1 MIDQKQWVEL
11 VQQLYDHYPTQL
23 PWTPQTIEAWRH
35 QLSDLTAE
43 QIAAGVRWWCCE
55 SGSEYLPRCAPD
67 LRRAAQQA
75 IRVEHQE
82 AIDAELETHQNTRS
96 AEAVG
101 AVGMQLVRDALPE
114 HLGGSGRLPR
124 MGHTID
130 YVREFAKRL
139 EAEGATEQLSDTIE
153 GQKIR
158 NIRR

>member
-1 MIDQKQWVEL
+1 MIGQEHWADL
-11 VQQLYDHYPTQL
+11 VQQLYDHYPGQI
-23 PWTPQTIEAWRH
+23 PWTFQTIEAWRH

-43 QIAAGVRWWCCE
+43 QISAGVRWWCCE
-55 SGSEYLPRCAPD
+55 SGSEFLPRCAPD

-75 IRVEHQE
+75 IRVEHQQ
-82 AIDAELETHQNTRS
+82 AIDEELSAHENTRS

-114 HLGGSGRLPR
+114 HLGGSGRLQR

-130 YVREFAKRL
+130 YVREFARRL
-139 EAEGATEQLSDTIE
+139 EADGATEQLSDTAE
-153 GQKIR
+153 GRQIK